1 MLKTFSNTLLIKIL
15 LLLFLQVNLSYGQ
28 TVGSVYGF
36 VTDSSSGEALIGANV
51 FINKI
56 GVGMATDV
64 NGYYVL
70 QDISLGTYNVTVSYV
85 GYKVLTKKIEIS
97 NGEAIKL
104 DLVLVELL
112 YLLQRKLTVLLIV
125 FPHPNQISAV
135 L

>member
-1 MLKTFSNTLLIKIL
+1 MPKTFSNTLLIKIL
-15 LLLFLQVNLSYGQ
+15 LLVFLQVNLSYGQ

-70 QDISLGTYNVTVSYV
+70 QDISLGTYNVTV
-85 GYKVLTKKIEIS
+85 
-97 NGEAIKL
+97 
-104 DLVLVELL
+104 
-112 YLLQRKLTVLLIV
+112 
-125 FPHPNQISAV
+125 
-135 L
+135 